1 MQNSKDVISYL
12 IDMYGVFLSVDDMA
26 KIVKVSRPIVD
37 GLIRSG
43 DLPTIRVGRQYRV
56 SVVDFVQWY
65 NAKVATNRSE
75 NLLQCLR
82 RQSR

>member
-1 MQNSKDVISYL
+1 MQKDNDVIAYL
-12 IDMYGVFLSVDDMA
+12 IDTYGVFLSVDDLA

-56 SVVDFVQWY
+56 SVADFIQWY
-65 NAKVATNRSE
+65 NAKVATNHGE

-82 RQSR
+82 RQIP